1 MIITILRHI
10 FCTGAYIGNN
20 KVEHSIGRNRKS
32 RSIRICA
39 GYIHGMHAVKC
50 KPLKQGTP

>member
-20 KVEHSIGRNRKS
+20 KVEHSIGRNRKT

-50 KPLKQGTP
+50 KTLKQGTP